1 MVVSVAFVSL
11 ARADDDDKP
20 PTIAALSGGAA
31 LLQPAGALVKD
42 TTTGKAAVGSLPV
55 DFIRSPDDDGPDGKG
70 RYLIAV
76 NSGYG
81 IQFDAK
87 TSRGQQSLAVIDLMA
102 KDGAAV
108 VQNVYFP
115 SPQSA
120 QVGAVFGEVGKD
132 ETAPL
137 FVSGGFENKV
147 WQFRFTPGAEQP
159 ISPGSPGPDT
169 KVDAPFIDVSSLADA
184 EPTRRYNGG
193 RAAVYPLGLAWLG
206 STLFTANDLDDSL
219 GIITPRGGGTAAL
232 KKADLHRNPEE
243 NIYPYGV
250 TALPF
255 PRADGTEAAKVYV
268 SLWNA
273 AAVAVFEWPPVS
285 AVPRPVTLAAQSPPE
300 TTQSPGSLA
309 TKSPPR
315 RIATGSHP
323 TALLLDGTRR
333 RLFVAN
339 SNADSVSVIDTGTDK
354 EVERIDVR
362 LTETQLPGVSPEGL
376 ALSGDGKTLYVALA
390 RADAVAVVRLGG
402 AARGEKAAEGK
413 EFVPSRLAGLIP
425 TGRYPSALAV
435 VGKAA
440 GSRQQGLTTKD
451 TENTEAEEEKEGRRQ
466 QAQGGKKDG
475 NDDDD
480 GKTAERKAGGS
491 EEEVLFIGNGK
502 GTGTENS
509 SNVPNLSGQNPNAPD
524 ADYPA
529 NGKGLH
535 LGRGGAYSVSV
546 MSGNVSA
553 VPVPDE
559 EQLKAFT
566 AQVLRESGLTGEPKA
581 TLFAGRPGGS
591 PIKHVIYLIKENRTY
606 DQVFGDLKASGDGT
620 PADGQADLAIFGS
633 GEAARRAGG
642 GAQDITPNQHAL
654 AERFGLMDRFFVNS
668 EASADGHNWSTAAF
682 STDYVDKVFRWNYSR
697 RGRSYDFEGFNRLPD
712 TGSTGGE
719 PVFPADV
726 TADTMANY
734 LRKYLPYTHGD
745 KDVGEPATLYLWDL
759 AARGG
764 LSYRTYGEFVDTASA
779 DDVAAARARRHKAYP
794 DTSPIVVAVPA
805 KARLKGHF
813 CPESPGFDL
822 DTPDALSVES
832 YRAAAEER
840 QKAEGEKPTTDGGT
854 AEKGVDPMIS
864 PLNVDARWR
873 GTSRMGAF
881 LGEFARSLKDQ
892 ADGKGDTLPALN
904 IVRLSN
910 DHTAGM
916 SRGKP
921 TPQFDVADN
930 DYALGRLVE
939 AVSQSPYWKDTT
951 IVAVEDDAQD
961 GPDHVDCHRSVALIM
976 SAYNR
981 PGALVHSFH
990 TTAGLIRTMEL
1001 MLGLPPM
1008 NAQDAAAAP
1017 IDLFQ
1022 NGEPDLTP
1030 FHAKL
1035 PTLNTNGLI
1044 TPRPETAPDQETAAA
1059 IRQSDQID
1067 WQHPDDGDP
1076 RVLNAAIW
1084 ASVRGASA
1092 AVPSARHLPVYDL
1105 MRSGVS
1111 ATGASGADGDDDD

>member
-1 MVVSVAFVSL
+1 MRALCLGCLVVVSVAFVSL

-309 TKSPPR
+309 TKSPPK

-620 PADGQADLAIFGS
+620 PADGQADLTIFGS

-805 KARLKGHF
+805 KARLEGHF

-832 YRAAAEER
+832 YRAAAGER
-840 QKAEGEKPTTDGGT
+840 QGGFTTKDTKGTKVDRRWGGGEEGSGGGWET
-854 AEKGVDPMIS
+854 RPDDFSVQ
-864 PLNVDARWR
+864 RR
-873 GTSRMGAF
+873 GAVAGD
-881 LGEFARSLKDQ
+881 L
-892 ADGKGDTLPALN
+892 ADGSVPGRSSHARLEGPGQPGKEDGLAALN

-910 DHTAGM
+910 DHT
-916 SRGKP
+916 SR
-921 TPQFDVADN
+921 
-930 DYALGRLVE
+930 
-939 AVSQSPYWKDTT
+939 
-951 IVAVEDDAQD
+951 D
-961 GPDHVDCHRSVALIM
+961 GPGQADAAVRRSGQRLCAGAAGGGGESESLLERHGRRGGGRRRAGRTGPRRLPPVGGADHERVQPARRASAQFSYNGGPDPHDGTDAGTAAHERAGRGGGTHRLIPEWGAGPDAVPREAADIGHKWVDHPAPGNRA
-976 SAYNR
+976 R
-981 PGALVHSFH
+981 PG
-990 TTAGLIRTMEL
+990 
-1001 MLGLPPM
+1001 
-1008 NAQDAAAAP
+1008 
-1017 IDLFQ
+1017 
-1022 NGEPDLTP
+1022 NG
-1030 FHAKL
+1030 
-1035 PTLNTNGLI
+1035 G
-1044 TPRPETAPDQETAAA
+1044 
-1059 IRQSDQID
+1059 
-1067 WQHPDDGDP
+1067 GDP
-1076 RVLNAAIW
+1076 AE
-1084 ASVRGASA
+1084 
-1092 AVPSARHLPVYDL
+1092 
-1105 MRSGVS
+1105 
-1111 ATGASGADGDDDD
+1111 